1 MTGRVLL
8 ATLLA
13 SVCLARQ
20 ARPQN
25 FGLPPASGTGARDL
39 AASYKLPPP
48 RDGPGSGLAAQ
59 LDKLQVG
66 QRARA
71 LRLDGRSAYN
81 AWVAAD
87 GLLAAARARS
97 DAAAPAAMQVFTGTR
112 ASELNA
118 VLRDPAVRAVK
129 LSSLALVVDE
139 AVVLRR
145 EGFWLDLGTT
155 ELRAAKDGP
164 RFLLRV
170 ENSSGV
176 VVSGGAFVG
185 GQWGVLVDRSR
196 DVTLRG
202 GRYDG
207 LPGGGVVLTNAP
219 GVVLARAS
227 LTRIGGAAVLLH
239 GDTVGGVL
247 LDNEIAGN
255 LGSSNW
261 HAGIVLSD
269 RNGPVADDPRSI
281 LNPDGYGVR
290 EQPMPTRLHPPRRN
304 VLAFN
309 RVAFN
314 ASSGIYSDG
323 GVESVI
329 FDNLVEGN
337 AKEGVCLDNGSSA
350 NVLAMNVI
358 RANGKRWGK
367 TDAELRLD
375 FVDGLGRLPDG
386 SSPAKTPGVS
396 LDNSLYNIVYANQ
409 IERNFGGGVKMVRTA
424 FCNLVGLNTIIDD
437 NEGANDRFHF
447 FGVECGAAKADV
459 AVADLD
465 FTPCRGNVVFGNV
478 IRGPHYAGIFF
489 GAGSTDNDVF
499 DNSIFGATAWAMEQ
513 VQPQPNASLNN
524 LTNLPSRNIGAGID
538 AALLDLTRGRT
549 D

>member
-1 MTGRVLL
+1 MHSPRRTSRRPVREAGRILCAILLAAVGRVRNAHSQDL
-8 ATLLA
+8 
-13 SVCLARQ
+13 
-20 ARPQN
+20 
-25 FGLPPASGTGARDL
+25 GLPPALGAGARDL
-39 AASYKLPPP
+39 AASYKLPPW
-48 RDGPGSGLAAQ
+48 RDGPGSDLAAQ
-59 LDKLQVG
+59 IGKLQVG

-71 LRLDGRSAYN
+71 LRLDERSAYD

-87 GLLAAARARS
+87 GRLQAARARLE
-97 DAAAPAAMQVFTGTR
+97 AAIPAAVRVFTGTR
-112 ASELNA
+112 ASELN
-118 VLRDPAVRAVK
+118 VLLRDPAVGAVR
-129 LSSLALVVDE
+129 LSSPSLAVDE
-139 AVVLRR
+139 TLSLHR

-155 ELRAAKDGP
+155 ELRAAGDGP

-170 ENSSGV
+170 EKSSRV
-176 VVSGGAFVG
+176 VVDGGAFVG
-185 GQWGVLVDRSR
+185 GQWGVLVDSSR

-202 GRYDG
+202 GRFDG
-207 LPGGGVVLTNAP
+207 LRGGGVVLTDAP
-219 GVVLARAS
+219 GIVLARAR

-247 LDNEIAGN
+247 IDNEIVGN
-255 LGSSNW
+255 LGPSNW
-261 HAGIVLSD
+261 HAGIVLTD
-269 RNGPVADDPRSI
+269 RRGAVADDPRSI

-290 EQPMPTRLHPPRRN
+290 EQPMPTRLHPPRGN

-309 RVAFN
+309 RVALN

-409 IERNFGGGVKMVRTA
+409 IERNFGGGVKLVRTA
-424 FCNLVGLNTIIDD
+424 CGNLVGLNTVVDN
-437 NEGANDRFHF
+437 NEGANDHFHF
-447 FGVECGAAKADV
+447 FGVECGAARADV

-465 FTPCRGNVVFGNV
+465 FTPCRGQHGLRQHHPWF
-478 IRGPHYAGIFF
+478 
-489 GAGSTDNDVF
+489 
-499 DNSIFGATAWAMEQ
+499 
-513 VQPQPNASLNN
+513 
-524 LTNLPSRNIGAGID
+524 
-538 AALLDLTRGRT
+538 ALRRDFLRPGLDGQRRFR
-549 D
+549 